1 MCTSRTR
8 ASLAS
13 AGVVAHSVVESKMHR
28 ANANAERIAQA
39 EEAEE
44 AEQDELDAMFKP
56 KKKGRQERN
65 QGERRQIVESF
76 LARMEVAAEADIR
89 SHEDGYPAV
98 EKLKLLTDMEQ
109 ARCFG
114 CECR

>member
-1 MCTSRTR
+1 
-8 ASLAS
+8 
-13 AGVVAHSVVESKMHR
+13 
-28 ANANAERIAQA
+28 
-39 EEAEE
+39 
-44 AEQDELDAMFKP
+44 MFKP

-98 EKLKLLTDMEQ
+98 EKLKLLADLEQ
-109 ARCFG
+109 ARSLCQAVAMDCCYIG
-114 CECR
+114 WIAKAR